1 MDNVHRPTKEQVRQ
15 WLAERRLSHA
25 PLPDAA
31 LIRHQLGWAEGS
43 RTGDQSIQPASPSDD
58 LLAA

>member
-1 MDNVHRPTKEQVRQ
+1 MDKVHRPTKEQVRQ

-25 PLPDAA
+25 PLPDADH
-31 LIRHQLGWAEGS
+31 IRHQLGWEADS
-43 RTGDQSIQPASPSDD
+43 RTGDQSIQLASLSDD